1 MAGSNATA
9 GGLLLVFQTV
19 PPQHDDEF
27 RDWYTREHIP
37 EREAIDGFVAIRRLD
52 SLDKGQ
58 PRYMG
63 LYEMSSVAVL
73 DKPEYVRLRKEG
85 RTTWSI
91 RMLERVSP
99 ARFICKAIEP
109 LPVGKLGSTRY
120 VQAVTGQAPEAAIVD
135 LARWFD
141 ETYKPAISKVEGVRL
156 VRRFDAVGEPDKFVA
171 LIDIES
177 PDVLTSDAY
186 LEQREKCGAER
197 KLGRLRGAITRVYEQ
212 EARQDA
218 K

>member
-1 MAGSNATA
+1 MAGSNSATVE
-9 GGLLLVFQTV
+9 GLLLVFQTV

-27 RDWYTREHIP
+27 RDWYMREHIP

-52 SLDKGQ
+52 SIDKGQ

-63 LYEMSSVAVL
+63 VYEMSSVAVL
-73 DKPEYVRLRKEG
+73 EEPEYVRLRKEG

-99 ARFICKAIEP
+99 ARFICKALEP
-109 LPVGKLGSTRY
+109 IPASRLKTTRF
-120 VQAVTGQAPEAAIVD
+120 VMAIAGQAPESAVAD

-141 ETYKPAISKVEGVRL
+141 DVYKPAIAKVDGVRL
-156 VRRFDAVGEPDKFVA
+156 VRRFIAVGEPDKFVA
-171 LIDIES
+171 LIDLENADVCTSES
-177 PDVLTSDAY
+177 Y

-197 KLGRLRGAITRVYEQ
+197 RFGRLRGLIAKVYEQ
-212 EARQDA
+212 EG